1 MTGKDGAAR
10 SAGSAADIEGTVQET
25 LPKMLFRVRLDDG
38 TEVRAGLT
46 SQAKRVTVK
55 LLPGDRVRVSL
66 SSYDPSRGRILTKL

>member
-1 MTGKDGAAR
+1 MSGR
-10 SAGSAADIEGTVQET
+10 EVEGTVEES

-66 SSYDPSRGRILTKL
+66 SRYDPSRGRILTKL

>member
-1 MTGKDGAAR
+1 MSGR
-10 SAGSAADIEGTVQET
+10 EVEGTVEES
-25 LPKMLFRVRLDDG
+25 LPKMFFRVRLDDG

>member
-1 MTGKDGAAR
+1 
-10 SAGSAADIEGTVQET
+10 
-25 LPKMLFRVRLDDG
+25 LDDG
-38 TEVRAGLT
+38 TEVRAGLS